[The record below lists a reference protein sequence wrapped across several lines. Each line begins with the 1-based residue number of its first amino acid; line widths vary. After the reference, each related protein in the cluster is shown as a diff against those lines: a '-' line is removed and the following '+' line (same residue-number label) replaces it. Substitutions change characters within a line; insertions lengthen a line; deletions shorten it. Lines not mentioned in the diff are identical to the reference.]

1 MLARL
6 ELKLNADSDIT
17 FQMASLFH
25 GALME
30 KLPQEYANQLHQ
42 SQLHPYS
49 QYLGKR
55 EGDYYWIINCLNQEA
70 RDIIIGALLA
80 TESIE
85 LRKKQLKVGLLQHK
99 YEELSQK
106 ELMDDFYEDTKSRWI
121 EVKFLT
127 PTAFKQRGRYL
138 FYPDIRCIYQSL
150 MNKFDS
156 CTSGE
161 SMIDEDTLE
170 ELSNHSEI
178 VSYHLRSVSFALEG
192 VNIPAFMGRV
202 RIRLR
207 GSQTMVN
214 FANLLFRFGT
224 YSGVGIKTAL
234 GMGAIGIGKE
244 RGGERE
250 GKSS

>member
-49 QYLGKR
+49 QYLEKR

-70 RDIIIGALLA
+70 RDIIIGAILA

-85 LRKKQLKVGLLQHK
+85 LRKKQLKVELLQHK

-178 VSYHLRSVSFALEG
+178 VSYHLRSVSFSL
-192 VNIPAFMGRV
+192 
-202 RIRLR
+202 
-207 GSQTMVN
+207 
-214 FANLLFRFGT
+214 
-224 YSGVGIKTAL
+224 
-234 GMGAIGIGKE
+234 
-244 RGGERE
+244 ERE
-250 GKSS
+250 YADF